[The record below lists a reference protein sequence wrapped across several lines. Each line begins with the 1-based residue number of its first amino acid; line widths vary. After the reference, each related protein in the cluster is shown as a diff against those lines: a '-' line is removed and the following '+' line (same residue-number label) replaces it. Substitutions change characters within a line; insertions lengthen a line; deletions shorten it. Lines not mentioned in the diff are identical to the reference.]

1 MIKQKVERI
10 DIWTEGNENPLCF
23 ERFYCNG
30 KFMWQIH
37 EDYQVRDDNTNYEH
51 DNKNRHSGIYWYD
64 DIECNSNDWR

>member
-37 EDYQVRDDNTNYEH
+37 EDYQVRDECAYGHVDFCGTFAEC
-51 DNKNRHSGIYWYD
+51 
-64 DIECNSNDWR
+64 IEVMKKYLDLEVKK